1 MFIVG
6 VCVETGQTLE
16 QAVVD
21 IGKREFSVGMTYVA
35 FSRVKSIHG
44 LLIQPATKDRYTNIG
59 KLKGLK
65 QRLAEEKR
73 LERLCQQTMSRN

>member
-1 MFIVG
+1 M
-6 VCVETGQTLE
+6 
-16 QAVVD
+16 VD
-21 IGKREFSVGMTYVA
+21 IGKKEFSVGMTYVA

-44 LLIQPATKDRYTNIG
+44 LLIQPASKDRYTKIG

-73 LERLCQQTMSRN
+73 LETLCQKTMNRE